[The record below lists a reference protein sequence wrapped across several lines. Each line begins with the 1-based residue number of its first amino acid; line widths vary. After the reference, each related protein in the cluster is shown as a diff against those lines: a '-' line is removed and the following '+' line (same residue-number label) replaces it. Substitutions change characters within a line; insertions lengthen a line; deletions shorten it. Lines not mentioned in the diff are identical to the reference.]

1 MLGEPAHPL
10 RQIEGVAGEDD
21 LKFDLVVEMRL
32 GEEAID
38 VVIHETP
45 GEIVGY
51 IARYEGIEADTHVDV
66 GQSVKA
72 DQQRKTAKILVAV
85 IVPLIGPDRV
95 GDEFAIERQR
105 EGPGPHADDFG
116 RVPVRHDAEYRPAA
130 VQVGMRAAEQFDL
143 ARDIGERGCRPS
155 RPLPARGGR
164 RRAGGLAEG
173 RAARRRRR
181 RIPRRWHRTQ
191 EGFRAR

>member
-1 MLGEPAHPL
+1 M
-10 RQIEGVAGEDD
+10 
-21 LKFDLVVEMRL
+21 KMRL

-38 VVIHETP
+38 VVIHQTP

-51 IARYEGIEADTHVDV
+51 VARYEGVEADTHIDV

-72 DQQRKTAKILVAV
+72 DQQRKTAKILVPV

-105 EGPGPHADDFG
+105 EGPGPHPDDFG

-130 VQVGMRAAEQFDL
+130 VQVGMRAAEQLDL
-143 ARDIGERGCRPS
+143 ARDIGERGVDPRVRCPALALDGERADLQKVE
-155 RPLPARGGR
+155 LPVVANG
-164 RRAGGLAEG
+164 EFHVDC
-173 RAARRRRR
+173 
-181 RIPRRWHRTQ
+181 ITP
-191 EGFRAR
+191 

>member
-21 LKFDLVVEMRL
+21 LKFDLVMKMRL
-32 GEEAID
+32 REKAID
-38 VVIHETP
+38 VVIHQTP

-51 IARYEGIEADTHVDV
+51 VAWYEGVEADTHIDV

-72 DQQRKTAKILVAV
+72 DQQRKTAKILVPV

-105 EGPGPHADDFG
+105 EGPGPHPDDFG

-130 VQVGMRAAEQFDL
+130 VQVGMRAAEQLDL
-143 ARDIGERGCRPS
+143 ARDIGERGVDLRVRCP
-155 RPLPARGGR
+155 PLALDGERADLQKVELPVVANGEFHVDCITRLEGFPAR
-164 RRAGGLAEG
+164 
-173 RAARRRRR
+173 
-181 RIPRRWHRTQ
+181 
-191 EGFRAR
+191 